1 MSFGQFL
8 SILRARKWAA
18 LLVFLLVVAT
28 TVLVSLLLPKTYT
41 GTASVVIDA
50 KPDPVT
56 AMINPAAALPSFMA
70 TQVDI
75 MTSDRVTLR
84 VIRDLKLLDNPNLR
98 QQWQDEAEG
107 KGVIEQWL
115 VDLLQKKL
123 DVKPS
128 RESNVIS
135 ISYKSPD
142 PRFAAGLANAF
153 AQAYIATTL
162 ELRVDPA
169 QQFKKFFDVQTK
181 DARDAVER
189 AQAKASA
196 FQRDKSIIASDERYD
211 VESMRLNELSSQY
224 TQLQAVS
231 AESSSRQGQA
241 QGGQG
246 DRLQEVLGSSLIGS
260 MKADLTR
267 NEAKLQELNA
277 KFGDSH
283 PQVIEAKANIAEQR
297 SRLDAETRRITSG
310 VGVSN
315 SINKSREGQVRA
327 SLEAQRAKV
336 LQMKAVRDEGL
347 VLQREAENAQR
358 VYDNLVARLSQSSLE
373 AQSTQSYA
381 NVLSVAQPPAEPS
394 SPKTLLNGALAV
406 FLGLLLAVGVALLL
420 ELTDR
425 RVRSAEDAVDA
436 LGLPVL
442 GTLPKPGAKRYSA
455 GHLALPAG
463 TRALSLG
470 GPAASAASGRRS

>member
-8 SILRARKWAA
+8 AILRARKWAA
-18 LLVFLLVVAT
+18 LLVFVLVVAT
-28 TVLVSLLLPKTYT
+28 TVLVSLLLPKAYT

-84 VIRDLKLLDNPNLR
+84 VIRDLKLLDNPTVR
-98 QQWQDEAEG
+98 QRWQDEAEG

-142 PRFAAGLANAF
+142 PRFAADLANAF

-196 FQRDKSIIASDERYD
+196 FQREKSIIASDERYD

-231 AESSSRQGQA
+231 AESASRQGQA

-246 DRLQEVLGSSLIGS
+246 DRLQEVLGSALIGA

-267 NEAKLQELNA
+267 NEARLQELNA
-277 KFGDSH
+277 KYGDSH

-297 SRLDAETRRITSG
+297 SKLDAETKRITSG

-315 SINKSREGQVRA
+315 TINKSREGQVRA

-381 NVLSVAQPPAEPS
+381 NVLSTAQPAAEPS
-394 SPKTLLNGALAV
+394 SPKMLLNTALAV
-406 FLGLLLAVGVALLL
+406 FLGILLAIGVALLL

-425 RVRSAEDAVDA
+425 RVRSAEDAMAA

-442 GTLPKPGAKRYSA
+442 GTLPKPSAKRFSA
-455 GHLALPAG
+455 GHLALPPGQRSMALAG
-463 TRALSLG
+463 PGSPSQG
-470 GPAASAASGRRS
+470 V

>member
-8 SILRARKWAA
+8 SILRARKWVA
-18 LLVFLLVVAT
+18 LLVFALVVAT

-84 VIRDLKLLDNPNLR
+84 VIRDLKLLDNPTLR
-98 QQWQDEAEG
+98 QQWLDEAEG

-115 VDLLQKKL
+115 VELLQKKL

-181 DARDAVER
+181 DARDKVEA

-196 FQRDKSIIASDERYD
+196 FQREKSIIASDERYD

-231 AESSSRQGQA
+231 AESTSRQGQA

-246 DRLQEVLGSSLIGS
+246 DRLQEVLGSSLIGA

-267 NEAKLQELNA
+267 NEARLQELNA
-277 KFGDSH
+277 KFGDNH

-297 SRLDAETRRITSG
+297 SKLDAETRRITSG

-358 VYDNLVARLSQSSLE
+358 VYDNLVARLSQTSLE
-373 AQSTQSYA
+373 AQSTQSFA
-381 NVLSVAQPPAEPS
+381 NVLSVAQPPAEHS
-394 SPKTLLNGALAV
+394 SPKLLLNTALAV
-406 FLGLLLAVGVALLL
+406 FLGILLAIGVALLL

-425 RVRSAEDAVDA
+425 RVRSAEDAVMA

-442 GTLPKPGAKRYSA
+442 GTLPKPNAKRFTA
-455 GHLALPAG
+455 GHLALPAAPQTLG
-463 TRALSLG
+463 LAAPNTALPG
-470 GPAASAASGRRS
+470 A

>member
-8 SILRARKWAA
+8 AILRARKWAA
-18 LLVFLLVVAT
+18 LLVFVLVVAT
-28 TVLVSLLLPKTYT
+28 TVLVSLLLPKAYT

-56 AMINPAAALPSFMA
+56 AMINPTAALPSFMA

-84 VIRDLKLLDNPNLR
+84 VIRDLKLLDNPTVR
-98 QQWQDEAEG
+98 QRWQDEAEG

-142 PRFAAGLANAF
+142 PRFAADLANAF

-196 FQRDKSIIASDERYD
+196 FQREKSIIASDERYD

-231 AESSSRQGQA
+231 AESASRQGQA

-246 DRLQEVLGSSLIGS
+246 DRLHEVLGSALIGA

-267 NEAKLQELNA
+267 NEARLQELNA
-277 KFGDSH
+277 KYGDSH

-297 SRLDAETRRITSG
+297 SKLDAETKRITSG

-315 SINKSREGQVRA
+315 NINKSREGQVRA

-381 NVLSVAQPPAEPS
+381 NVLSTAQPAAEPS
-394 SPKTLLNGALAV
+394 SPKMLLNTALAV
-406 FLGLLLAVGVALLL
+406 FLGILLAIGVALLL

-425 RVRSAEDAVDA
+425 RVRSAEDAMAA

-442 GTLPKPGAKRYSA
+442 GTLPKPSAKRFSA
-455 GHLALPAG
+455 GHLALPPGQRSMALAG
-463 TRALSLG
+463 PGTPSQG
-470 GPAASAASGRRS
+470 V

>member
-8 SILRARKWAA
+8 AILRARKWAA
-18 LLVFLLVVAT
+18 LLVFVLVVAT
-28 TVLVSLLLPKTYT
+28 TVLVSLLLPKAYT

-56 AMINPAAALPSFMA
+56 AMINPTAALPSFMA

-84 VIRDLKLLDNPNLR
+84 VIRDLKLLDNPTVR
-98 QQWQDEAEG
+98 QRWQDEAEG

-142 PRFAAGLANAF
+142 PRFAADLANAF

-196 FQRDKSIIASDERYD
+196 FQREKSIIASDERYD

-231 AESSSRQGQA
+231 AESASRQGQA

-246 DRLQEVLGSSLIGS
+246 DRLHEVLGSALIGA

-267 NEAKLQELNA
+267 NEARLQELNA
-277 KFGDSH
+277 KYGDSH

-297 SRLDAETRRITSG
+297 SKLDAETKRITSG

-315 SINKSREGQVRA
+315 NINKSREGQVRA

-381 NVLSVAQPPAEPS
+381 NVLSTAQPVAEPS
-394 SPKTLLNGALAV
+394 SPKMLLNTALAV
-406 FLGLLLAVGVALLL
+406 FLGILLAIGVALLL

-425 RVRSAEDAVDA
+425 RVRSAEDAMAA

-442 GTLPKPGAKRYSA
+442 GTLPKPSAKRFSA
-455 GHLALPAG
+455 GHLALPPGQRSMALAG
-463 TRALSLG
+463 PGTPSQG
-470 GPAASAASGRRS
+470 V

>member
-8 SILRARKWAA
+8 AILRARKWAA
-18 LLVFLLVVAT
+18 LLVFVLVVAT
-28 TVLVSLLLPKTYT
+28 TVLVSLLLPKAYT

-84 VIRDLKLLDNPNLR
+84 VIRDLKLLDNPTVR
-98 QQWQDEAEG
+98 QRWQDEAEG

-142 PRFAAGLANAF
+142 PRFAADLANAF

-196 FQRDKSIIASDERYD
+196 FQREKSIIASDERYD

-231 AESSSRQGQA
+231 AESASRQGQA

-246 DRLQEVLGSSLIGS
+246 DRLQEVLGSALIGA

-267 NEAKLQELNA
+267 NEARLQELNA
-277 KFGDSH
+277 KYGDSH

-297 SRLDAETRRITSG
+297 SKLDAETKRITSG

-315 SINKSREGQVRA
+315 TINKSREGQVRA

-381 NVLSVAQPPAEPS
+381 NVLSTAQPVAEPS
-394 SPKTLLNGALAV
+394 SPKMLLNTALAV
-406 FLGLLLAVGVALLL
+406 FLGILLAIGVALLL

-425 RVRSAEDAVDA
+425 RVRSAEDAMAA

-442 GTLPKPGAKRYSA
+442 GTLPKPSAKRFSA
-455 GHLALPAG
+455 GHLALPPGQRSMALAG
-463 TRALSLG
+463 PGTPSQG
-470 GPAASAASGRRS
+470 V

>member
-8 SILRARKWAA
+8 AILRARKWAA
-18 LLVFLLVVAT
+18 LLVFVLVVAT
-28 TVLVSLLLPKTYT
+28 TVLVSLLLPKAYT

-56 AMINPAAALPSFMA
+56 AMINPTAALPSFMA

-84 VIRDLKLLDNPNLR
+84 VIRDLKLLDNPTVR
-98 QQWQDEAEG
+98 QRWQDEAEG

-142 PRFAAGLANAF
+142 PRFAADLANAF

-196 FQRDKSIIASDERYD
+196 FQREKSIIASDERYD

-231 AESSSRQGQA
+231 AESASRQGQA

-246 DRLQEVLGSSLIGS
+246 DRLHEVLGSALIGA

-267 NEAKLQELNA
+267 NEARLQELNA
-277 KFGDSH
+277 KYGDSH

-297 SRLDAETRRITSG
+297 SKLDAETKRITSG

-315 SINKSREGQVRA
+315 NINKSREGQVRA

-381 NVLSVAQPPAEPS
+381 NVLSTAQPAAEPS
-394 SPKTLLNGALAV
+394 SPKMLLNTALAV
-406 FLGLLLAVGVALLL
+406 FLGILLAIGVALLL

-425 RVRSAEDAVDA
+425 RVRSAEDAMAA

-442 GTLPKPGAKRYSA
+442 GTLPKPSAKRFSA
-455 GHLALPAG
+455 GHLALPPGQRSMALAG
-463 TRALSLG
+463 PGSPSQG
-470 GPAASAASGRRS
+470 V

>member
-1 MSFGQFL
+1 MCS
-8 SILRARKWAA
+8 
-18 LLVFLLVVAT
+18 
-28 TVLVSLLLPKTYT
+28 
-41 GTASVVIDA
+41 
-50 KPDPVT
+50 
-56 AMINPAAALPSFMA
+56 
-70 TQVDI
+70 
-75 MTSDRVTLR
+75 SDL
-84 VIRDLKLLDNPNLR
+84 
-98 QQWQDEAEG
+98 
-107 KGVIEQWL
+107 
-115 VDLLQKKL
+115 
-123 DVKPS
+123 
-128 RESNVIS
+128 
-135 ISYKSPD
+135 KSPD

-196 FQRDKSIIASDERYD
+196 FQREKSIIASDERYD

-246 DRLQEVLGSSLIGS
+246 DRLQEVLGSSLIGA

-267 NEAKLQELNA
+267 NEARLQELNS
-277 KFGDSH
+277 KYGDSH

-297 SRLDAETRRITSG
+297 SKLDAETKRITSG

-315 SINKSREGQVRA
+315 TINKSREGQVRA

-381 NVLSVAQPPAEPS
+381 NILSTAQPAAEPS
-394 SPKTLLNGALAV
+394 SPKMLLNTALAV
-406 FLGLLLAVGVALLL
+406 FLGILLAIGVALLL

-425 RVRSAEDAVDA
+425 RVRSAEDAMTA

-442 GTLPKPGAKRYSA
+442 GTLPRPNAKRFSA
-455 GHLALPAG
+455 GHLSLPSGPRVMALVGPG
-463 TRALSLG
+463 TPSQG
-470 GPAASAASGRRS
+470 V

>member
-8 SILRARKWAA
+8 AILRARKWAA

-56 AMINPAAALPSFMA
+56 AMINPSAALPSFMA

-75 MTSDRVTLR
+75 MTSDRVALR

-98 QQWQDEAEG
+98 QQWLDEAEG

-196 FQRDKSIIASDERYD
+196 FQREKSIIASDERYD

-246 DRLQEVLGSSLIGS
+246 DRLQEVLGSALIGA

-267 NEAKLQELNA
+267 NEARLQELNA
-277 KFGDSH
+277 KYGDSH

-297 SRLDAETRRITSG
+297 SKLDAETKRITSG

-315 SINKSREGQVRA
+315 TINKSREGQVRA

-381 NVLSVAQPPAEPS
+381 NILSTAQPAAEPS
-394 SPKTLLNGALAV
+394 SPKMLLNTALAV
-406 FLGLLLAVGVALLL
+406 FLGILLAIGVALLL

-425 RVRSAEDAVDA
+425 RVRSAEDAMTA

-442 GTLPKPGAKRYSA
+442 GTLPRPNAKRFSA
-455 GHLALPAG
+455 GHLSLPSGPRVMALVGPG
-463 TRALSLG
+463 TPSQG
-470 GPAASAASGRRS
+470 V

>member
-8 SILRARKWAA
+8 AILRARKWAA
-18 LLVFLLVVAT
+18 LLVFVLVVAT
-28 TVLVSLLLPKTYT
+28 TVLVSLLLPKAYT

-84 VIRDLKLLDNPNLR
+84 VIRDLKLLDNPTVR
-98 QQWQDEAEG
+98 QRWQDEAEG

-142 PRFAAGLANAF
+142 PRFAADLANAF

-196 FQRDKSIIASDERYD
+196 FQREKSIIASDERYD

-231 AESSSRQGQA
+231 AESAGRQGQA

-246 DRLQEVLGSSLIGS
+246 DRLQEVLGSALIGA

-267 NEAKLQELNA
+267 NEARLQELNA
-277 KFGDSH
+277 KYGDSH

-297 SRLDAETRRITSG
+297 SKLDAEIKRITSG

-315 SINKSREGQVRA
+315 NINKSREGQVRA

-381 NVLSVAQPPAEPS
+381 NVLSTAQPVAEPS
-394 SPKTLLNGALAV
+394 SPKMLLNTALAV
-406 FLGLLLAVGVALLL
+406 FLGILLAIGVALLL

-425 RVRSAEDAVDA
+425 RVRSAEDAMAA

-442 GTLPKPGAKRYSA
+442 GTLPKPSAKRFSA
-455 GHLALPAG
+455 GHLALPPGQRSMALAG
-463 TRALSLG
+463 PGTPSQG
-470 GPAASAASGRRS
+470 V